1 MNNKEKYQRSFN
13 TLHLS
18 EDFREKCKETPEES
32 GKGKIMELRS
42 VCGISRAAAAA
53 IAVCFLVVGS
63 VGVSYAADLGGIR
76 TKFGIWMNGS
86 KQDVEVVQ
94 IEDGSYIVRDENGDQ
109 NMGFGGVA
117 IDEEGNEVP
126 MTAEELVGYMNN
138 DCHLEITEDGR
149 YIFSYKNLIED
160 VTDQLDRKGELH
172 IHVEDPANEY
182 TYFNITDI
190 EHGGYSVDSGR
201 KPSFGKKYY
210 EVDSSDLVIEG
221 NEYEVE
227 RDENTGYSSS
237 VTVTE
242 D

>member
-13 TLHLS
+13 TLRLS
-18 EDFREKCKETPEES
+18 GDFREKCKKTPEES
-32 GKGKIMELRS
+32 GKGKIMKFRS
-42 VCGISRAAAAA
+42 MYGISRAAAAA
-53 IAVCFLVVGS
+53 IAVCLLVVGS

-76 TKFGIWMNGS
+76 TKLGIWINGT

-94 IEDGSYIVRDENGDQ
+94 VGDGSYTVCDENGEET
-109 NMGFGGVA
+109 MGFGGVA
-117 IDEEGNEVP
+117 IDENGNERP
-126 MTAEELVGYMNN
+126 MTAEELAGFMNN
-138 DCHLEITEDGR
+138 DCRLEFTEDGKM
-149 YIFSYKNLIED
+149 IFSYKNLVED
-160 VTDQLDRKGELH
+160 VTDQLDSRGELH
-172 IHVEDPANEY
+172 IHVDDPANEY

-190 EHGGYSVDSGR
+190 DGGGYSVDSGR

-210 EVDSSDLVIEG
+210 EIDSSNLV
-221 NEYEVE
+221 NEENGYEVE